1 MSSLFCTIDDKHVPL
16 YRIAWLSQVPHFCG
30 DDDCQHEGDYE
41 VRLDC
46 GDSVW
51 ATVED
56 RDAAMQALEDW
67 QAGID
72 PS

>member
-1 MSSLFCTIDDKHVPL
+1 MTLFCTIDDKHVPL

-30 DDDCQHEGDYE
+30 GDDCQHEGDYE

-51 ATVED
+51 AAVEE
-56 RDAAMQALEDW
+56 RDAAMQALQDW
-67 QAGID
+67 QAGSG